1 MLSVILFLLG
11 IVCAAICVVALLVA
25 LATTIVQGVLSCV
38 TRSLGSFND
47 GRLIIALLYL
57 IPAGLLISVICDA
70 IRLALSFYFAVF
82 K

>member
-1 MLSVILFLLG
+1 MLWLILFLLG
-11 IVCAAICVVALLVA
+11 VLSALLCVVALVLW
-25 LATTIVQGVLSCV
+25 LATAVAQGVLTCV

-47 GRLIIALLYL
+47 GRSIIALLYL

-70 IRLALSFYFAVF
+70 IRLAHSFYFAVF